1 MIQRVEDINK
11 KIGKNDKN
19 KKQILEQERDK
30 FKMWFCQAKYDK

>member
-11 KIGKNDKN
+11 NIGKNDRN
-19 KKQILEQERDK
+19 KKQILEEGRDK